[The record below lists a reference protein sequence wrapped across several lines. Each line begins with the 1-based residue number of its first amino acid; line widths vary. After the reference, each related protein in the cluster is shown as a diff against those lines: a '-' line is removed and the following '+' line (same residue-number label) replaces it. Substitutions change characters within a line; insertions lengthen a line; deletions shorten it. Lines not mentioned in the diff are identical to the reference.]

1 MPRAGQTPWARILAP
16 LTGAA
21 GDAAVLAAASELAR
35 PFRAE
40 VAGVY
45 APADIAD
52 LAPWMGEGFMGG
64 VQVAAVE
71 SLKEASLEGETA
83 ARAACSECKAG
94 GEVRFTA
101 LSSPVWT
108 ALAME
113 SRLSDVVVFD
123 DEAAR
128 GRGPL
133 AEAFQ
138 EVVAGEQRPTV
149 VARAGLKADG
159 VTAVAWDGGK
169 EATRAARTALPLL
182 QKAERVVVLSAK
194 ELTSRAFEPQRLAD
208 FYAAR
213 GVEAEVQLL
222 PGKGEAA
229 ALVMDAARGLGANL
243 LVAGAFGHTRLREF
257 IFGGTTRSL
266 LAADGPSLFLSH

>member
-1 MPRAGQTPWARILAP
+1 MAP
-16 LTGAA
+16 LVGGAA
-21 GDAAVLAAASELAR
+21 DKAVLAAAVELAR
-35 PFRAE
+35 PFGAA

-45 APADIAD
+45 APPDVAD

-64 VQVAAVE
+64 IQLAAVE
-71 SLKEASLEGETA
+71 SLKEAAHDGEQA
-83 ARAACSECKAG
+83 ARAGCKAA
-94 GEVRFTA
+94 GEGVEFVALESPVATA
-101 LSSPVWT
+101 LS
-108 ALAME
+108 ME

-138 EVVAGEQRPTV
+138 QILAGEQRPTV

-159 VTAVAWDGGK
+159 VVAVAWDGGK

-182 QKAERVVVLSAK
+182 HKASKVVILSAVD
-194 ELTSRAFEPQRLAD
+194 LTSRAFEPERLAG

-213 GVEAEVQLL
+213 GVRAEVQPLS
-222 PGKGEAA
+222 GKGEAA
-229 ALVMDAARGLGANL
+229 GLVLEAARGLGASL
-243 LVAGAFGHTRLREF
+243 LVAGAFGHPRLREF
-257 IFGGTTRSL
+257 IFGGATRSL
-266 LAADGPSLFLSH
+266 LAADQPSLFLSH